1 MSKSSGKQ
9 TLLDS
14 EKNSLSSELK
24 KFTFICISLFV
35 FSFLLYINTLG
46 HNFVLDD
53 PLAIE
58 LNKNVT
64 SGLSG
69 IVDIFKGGYRENDF
83 GGQLYRPVSLVQFA
97 VEWEISPNNP
107 AIHHFFNVLWY
118 AACVVLVFMV
128 LNQWFYKYNVLLPVV
143 IALLFAAHPIHTEVV
158 ANIKSRDE
166 IMSLFFVLS
175 SFLSFGKYLH
185 AGKSR
190 WLIGALLLY
199 FLALISKESAVTMFP
214 IFAMISWWMFNSDL
228 KKSFLVGMWFVLPV
242 IGIFII
248 RHIIF
253 GSTPAPVVDIM
264 DNPIVSAAGFTERIA
279 TSMVVLWKYFTLLIL
294 PHPLS
299 SDYSYSVIPVV
310 GFDNILALLSVLL
323 HAGILILA
331 VNGIKSKSILSFF
344 IFTYLMA
351 ISLFS
356 QIPMVIGTM
365 FGERLAFLPSF
376 WFISG
381 VVFLFVIFSKEI
393 FTRGIKEWGDVFK
406 PFSGIL
412 SAVLVIVIA
421 YSVMTIN
428 RNTDWKNN
436 STLFIK
442 DAATYPG
449 SVRLNSGAAEQM
461 LREANTEG
469 LSEDEVNRLLSEAE
483 GYCQKIMAIKPVAT
497 AYLTLG
503 NIRLKQKKYEEANSF
518 YDKVNDLKTIV
529 DKNKALAYRELGRQ
543 AGEKEQNLQKSQE
556 MLNRSLTLNDQD
568 AETWFLIGVS
578 FGVSGNHQKAAE
590 NFEKA
595 YTLRPSPEYAKNVI
609 TAYQYLGNSE
619 KVAQYQKILTQ

>member
-9 TLLDS
+9 ALLDS
-14 EKNSLSSELK
+14 DKNTLSSELK
-24 KFTFICISLFV
+24 KYTFICISLFV

-69 IVDIFKGGYRENDF
+69 IIDIFKGGYRENDF

-97 VEWEISPNNP
+97 VEWEISPKNP

-128 LNQWFYKYNVLLPVV
+128 LHQWFYKYNVWLPVV

-185 AGKSR
+185 AGKKR

-214 IFAMISWWMFNSDL
+214 VFAMISWWMFNSDL
-228 KKSFLVGMWFVLPV
+228 KKSFSVGMWFVLPV

-264 DNPIVSAAGFTERIA
+264 DNPIVGAASFTERIA

-310 GFDNILALLSVLL
+310 GIDNILALLSVLL

-331 VNGIKSKSILSFF
+331 AKGIKSKSILSFF

-381 VVFLFVIFSKEI
+381 VVFLFAIFSKEI

-412 SAVLVIVIA
+412 SAVLVVVIA

-449 SVRLNSGAAEQM
+449 SVRLNNGAAEQM

-483 GYCQKIMAIKPVAT
+483 AYCQKIMAIKPVAT

-503 NIRLKQKKYEEANSF
+503 NIRLKQKKYEEAISF
-518 YDKVNDLKTIV
+518 YDKVNDLKTIL
-529 DKNKALAYRELGRQ
+529 DKNKALAFREMGRN
-543 AGEKEQNLQKSQE
+543 AGEKEQNLEKSQD
-556 MLNRSLTLNDQD
+556 LLSKSLVLNDQD

-595 YTLRPSPEYAKNVI
+595 YTLRPGPEYAKNVI

>member
-24 KFTFICISLFV
+24 KYTFICISLFL

-69 IVDIFKGGYRENDF
+69 IIDIFKGGYRENDF

-128 LNQWFYKYNVLLPVV
+128 LHQWFYKYNVLLPVA

-175 SFLSFGKYLH
+175 SFLSFGKYVH

-190 WLIGALLLY
+190 WLIGSLLLY

-214 IFAMISWWMFNSDL
+214 VFAMISWWMFNNDV
-228 KKSFLVGMWFVLPV
+228 KKSLSAGIWFVVPV

-248 RHIIF
+248 RQVIF
-253 GSTPAPVVDIM
+253 GSTSAPVIDIM
-264 DNPIVSAAGFTERIA
+264 DNPIVGAAGFTERIA

-294 PHPLS
+294 PFPLA
-299 SDYSYSVIPVV
+299 SDYSYSVIQVV
-310 GFDNILALLSVLL
+310 GFDNIVALLSVLL

-331 VNGIKSKSILSFF
+331 VKGIKSKSILSFF

-351 ISLFS
+351 VSLFS
-356 QIPMVIGTM
+356 QIPMIIGTM
-365 FGERLAFLPSF
+365 FGERLVFLPSF

-381 VVFLFVIFSKEI
+381 AVFIFAIFSKEI
-393 FTRGIKEWGDVFK
+393 FTRGIKEWGDLFK

-412 SAVLVIVIA
+412 SAVLVVVIA

-428 RNTDWKNN
+428 RNNDWKTNL
-436 STLFIK
+436 TLFIK
-442 DAATYPG
+442 DASTYPM
-449 SVRLNSGAAEQM
+449 SVRLNNGAAEQI
-461 LREANTEG
+461 LKASNAEG
-469 LSEDEVNRLLSEAE
+469 LSETEVDRLLSEAE
-483 GYCQKIMAIKPVAT
+483 KYCQKIMAIKPVAT

-503 NIRLKQKKYEEANSF
+503 NIRLKQKKYEEAISF

-568 AETWFLIGVS
+568 AETWFLMGVS

-590 NFEKA
+590 SFEKA
-595 YTLRPSPEYAKNVI
+595 YALKPGPEYAKNVI

-619 KVAQYQKILTQ
+619 KVAVYQKFLNQ

>member
-24 KFTFICISLFV
+24 KYTFICISLFV

-69 IVDIFKGGYRENDF
+69 IIDIFKGGYRENDF

-128 LNQWFYKYNVLLPVV
+128 LNQWFYKFNVLLPVV
-143 IALLFAAHPIHTEVV
+143 VALLFAAHPIHTEVV

-175 SFLSFGKYLH
+175 SFLSFGKYVH
-185 AGKSR
+185 AGKKR

-228 KKSFLVGMWFVLPV
+228 KKSFSVGMWFVLPV

-264 DNPIVSAAGFTERIA
+264 DNPIVGAAGFTERIA

-310 GFDNILALLSVLL
+310 GFDNIIALLSVLL

-331 VNGIKSKSILSFF
+331 AKGIKSKSILSFF
-344 IFTYLMA
+344 IFT
-351 ISLFS
+351 
-356 QIPMVIGTM
+356 
-365 FGERLAFLPSF
+365 
-376 WFISG
+376 
-381 VVFLFVIFSKEI
+381 
-393 FTRGIKEWGDVFK
+393 
-406 PFSGIL
+406 
-412 SAVLVIVIA
+412 
-421 YSVMTIN
+421 
-428 RNTDWKNN
+428 
-436 STLFIK
+436 
-442 DAATYPG
+442 
-449 SVRLNSGAAEQM
+449 
-461 LREANTEG
+461 
-469 LSEDEVNRLLSEAE
+469 
-483 GYCQKIMAIKPVAT
+483 
-497 AYLTLG
+497 
-503 NIRLKQKKYEEANSF
+503 
-518 YDKVNDLKTIV
+518 
-529 DKNKALAYRELGRQ
+529 
-543 AGEKEQNLQKSQE
+543 
-556 MLNRSLTLNDQD
+556 
-568 AETWFLIGVS
+568 
-578 FGVSGNHQKAAE
+578 
-590 NFEKA
+590 
-595 YTLRPSPEYAKNVI
+595 
-609 TAYQYLGNSE
+609 
-619 KVAQYQKILTQ
+619 

>member
-1 MSKSSGKQ
+1 
-9 TLLDS
+9 
-14 EKNSLSSELK
+14 
-24 KFTFICISLFV
+24 
-35 FSFLLYINTLG
+35 
-46 HNFVLDD
+46 
-53 PLAIE
+53 
-58 LNKNVT
+58 
-64 SGLSG
+64 
-69 IVDIFKGGYRENDF
+69 
-83 GGQLYRPVSLVQFA
+83 
-97 VEWEISPNNP
+97 
-107 AIHHFFNVLWY
+107 
-118 AACVVLVFMV
+118 
-128 LNQWFYKYNVLLPVV
+128 
-143 IALLFAAHPIHTEVV
+143 
-158 ANIKSRDE
+158 
-166 IMSLFFVLS
+166 
-175 SFLSFGKYLH
+175 
-185 AGKSR
+185 
-190 WLIGALLLY
+190 
-199 FLALISKESAVTMFP
+199 
-214 IFAMISWWMFNSDL
+214 
-228 KKSFLVGMWFVLPV
+228 
-242 IGIFII
+242 
-248 RHIIF
+248 
-253 GSTPAPVVDIM
+253 
-264 DNPIVSAAGFTERIA
+264 
-279 TSMVVLWKYFTLLIL
+279 
-294 PHPLS
+294 
-299 SDYSYSVIPVV
+299 
-310 GFDNILALLSVLL
+310 
-323 HAGILILA
+323 
-331 VNGIKSKSILSFF
+331 
-344 IFTYLMA
+344 
-351 ISLFS
+351 
-356 QIPMVIGTM
+356 
-365 FGERLAFLPSF
+365 
-376 WFISG
+376 
-381 VVFLFVIFSKEI
+381 
-393 FTRGIKEWGDVFK
+393 
-406 PFSGIL
+406 
-412 SAVLVIVIA
+412 
-421 YSVMTIN
+421 MTIN